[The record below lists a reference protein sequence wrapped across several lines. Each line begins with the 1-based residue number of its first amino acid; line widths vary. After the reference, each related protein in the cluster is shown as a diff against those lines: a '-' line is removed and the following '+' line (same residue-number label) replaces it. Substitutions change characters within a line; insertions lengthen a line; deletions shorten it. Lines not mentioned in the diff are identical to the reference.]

1 MTTFINQFQYCGQ
14 DTFNNHLFVKRD
26 NVPKLEMY
34 LKNQAVLKNYKMP
47 YFTNT
52 NNDRFY
58 KLKLQNNLKVYKLV
72 KGKHYKITY
81 KARKWHFKENEQ
93 SGFCL
98 DVIKIK
104 AVILHHSD
112 PGKLDTSKKP
122 LQIVDPQIV
131 DPDDVDFL
139 FVDN

>member
-1 MTTFINQFQYCGQ
+1 MTMFVNEFQYCGK
-14 DTFNNHLFVKRD
+14 DTFNNNLFVKKD
-26 NVPKLEMY
+26 NIPKIETY
-34 LKNQAVLKNYKMP
+34 LKNQSFLKDYKMP
-47 YFTNT
+47 YFLNN
-52 NNDRFY
+52 NNDKFY
-58 KLKLQNNLKVYKLV
+58 KLKLTKNLEVYKLV

-81 KARKWHFKENEQ
+81 KTRKWHYKETDQ

-104 AVILHHSD
+104 AVLLHPSAPD
-112 PGKLDTSKKP
+112 KLDKSKKS
-122 LQIVDPQIV
+122 LQNV